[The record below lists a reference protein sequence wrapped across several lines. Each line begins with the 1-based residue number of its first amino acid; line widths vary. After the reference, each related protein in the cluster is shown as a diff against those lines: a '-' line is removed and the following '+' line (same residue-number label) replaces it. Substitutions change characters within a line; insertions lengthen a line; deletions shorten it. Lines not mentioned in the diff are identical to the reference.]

1 MRRQTPEEADWRVLA
16 WCVWC
21 VQATDRAA
29 GCLWGVCGG
38 VCVCRLGRSLAAL
51 RSRVLCGV
59 LRGRILVR
67 GRLRLHGGSYARA
80 RAANPRRYLAIY
92 VFVVEMCL
100 GFKEQVSFGD

>member
-1 MRRQTPEEADWRVLA
+1 MSAVRVLG
-16 WCVWC
+16 
-21 VQATDRAA
+21 RASELMA

-59 LRGRILVR
+59 LRGRRLVR
-67 GRLRLHGGSYARA
+67 GRQRLHGGSYARA

-92 VFVVEMCL
+92 VFVVEMC
-100 GFKEQVSFGD
+100 FPWR

>member
-1 MRRQTPEEADWRVLA
+1 MRSRTPEEVDWRVLA
-16 WCVWC
+16 WCVCVC
-21 VQATDRAA
+21 VQAADRAT

-80 RAANPRRYLAIY
+80 RAANPRRYPAID
-92 VFVVEMCL
+92 VFVVEMC
-100 GFKEQVSFGD
+100 FPWR